1 MNAVP
6 RRAGASPP
14 QPSPQGRKG
23 VLQPTSHSAA
33 LAASTHAG
41 GQAEQAAVAHSAVL
55 TAPPCGGGREA
66 QAPHVG
72 IAGAGLAGRLLAWRL
87 LRAGMRVSLFDAHAR
102 TDRSSAGPTAAAMLS
117 PTAELAAADAQIHA
131 LGVASLGIWPQWL
144 AELHAQT
151 GREVYFRRE
160 GTLVVAHA
168 ADAGAL
174 DHYAAL
180 LRAHLPAGSAAAQ
193 PLARASRA
201 GPSPD
206 TPIAPAGPAARPQSA
221 ANLPGGLPPAESS
234 VRQAEAAMQPVD
246 GAHIAALEPLLAG
259 RFARGLLL
267 PQEGQLANDQLYA
280 ALAAALD
287 AGLAACGGAWHEG
300 LAIEQVQ
307 AAALVDAHGT
317 RHGFDLAVDCRGV
330 GSRGE
335 WPGLH
340 GVRGE
345 VLTVFAPGI
354 SLRRPVR
361 LIHPRYAIYV
371 APRPGSQFIVGA
383 TELDSE
389 DAGPPT
395 LRSTLELG
403 SALYSL
409 HPEFGEARVLRLAA
423 ALRPALPDHRPVAG
437 QGADGVWRINGLF
450 RHGYLI
456 APALVRQ
463 VAADIVAAFA
473 AARAAPP
480 GAATQ
485 GASRASSNLQPP
497 IQTQPQAA

>member
-1 MNAVP
+1 MNATP
-6 RRAGASPP
+6 GRAEASPP
-14 QPSPQGRKG
+14 QPSPQGGEG
-23 VLQPTSHSAA
+23 VRESASRSAVLIASMHGGDEEEPHGIARSAA
-33 LAASTHAG
+33 LTST
-41 GQAEQAAVAHSAVL
+41 
-55 TAPPCGGGREA
+55 TCGEGRKGE
-66 QAPHVG
+66 APHVG

-87 LRAGMRVSLFDAHAR
+87 LRAGLRVSLFDAHTR

-117 PTAELAAADAQIHA
+117 PTAELAAADAGIHA
-131 LGVASLGIWPQWL
+131 LGVASLSLWPQWL

-168 ADAGAL
+168 ADRGAL
-174 DHYAAL
+174 DHYTAL
-180 LRAHLPAGSAAAQ
+180 LRAHLP
-193 PLARASRA
+193 PE
-201 GPSPD
+201 
-206 TPIAPAGPAARPQSA
+206 
-221 ANLPGGLPPAESS
+221 GGA
-234 VRQAEAAMQPVD
+234 AAMQAL
-246 GAHIAALEPLLAG
+246 GAEQIAALEPLLAG
-259 RFARGLLL
+259 RFAQGLYL

-300 LAIEQVQ
+300 VAIDAV
-307 AAALVDAHGT
+307 APAALLDAHGR
-317 RHGFDLAVDCRGV
+317 RHGFDLAVDCRGIGARNGV
-330 GSRGE
+330 
-335 WPGLH
+335 PGLH

-345 VLTVFAPGI
+345 VLTVFAPGV

-371 APRPGSQFIVGA
+371 APRPGGQFVVGA

-423 ALRPALPDHRPVAG
+423 ALRPALPDHHPVAG
-437 QGADGVWRINGLF
+437 PDASGVWRINGLF

-463 VAADIVAAFA
+463 VEQGIA
-473 AARAAPP
+473 AALGAPGPQTELRHAA
-480 GAATQ
+480 
-485 GASRASSNLQPP
+485 
-497 IQTQPQAA
+497 

>member
-1 MNAVP
+1 MSQAGVVAVQTSVP
-6 RRAGASPP
+6 GPSRRA
-14 QPSPQGRKG
+14 
-23 VLQPTSHSAA
+23 
-33 LAASTHAG
+33 
-41 GQAEQAAVAHSAVL
+41 
-55 TAPPCGGGREA
+55 APY
-66 QAPHVG
+66 VG

-87 LRAGMRVSLFDAHAR
+87 LRAGCRVTLFDAHAR
-102 TDRSSAGPTAAAMLS
+102 GDRSSAGPTAAAMLS
-117 PTAELAAADAQIHA
+117 PTAELAAADAAIHA
-131 LGVASLGIWPQWL
+131 LGKVSLDIWPQWL

-174 DHYAAL
+174 AHYIAL
-180 LRAHLPAGSAAAQ
+180 LRAHLPTQALAEHQQAGSASEQQTGAGHGAAATAFTEQ
-193 PLARASRA
+193 PASHRPAR
-201 GPSPD
+201 
-206 TPIAPAGPAARPQSA
+206 TTAAD
-221 ANLPGGLPPAESS
+221 
-234 VRQAEAAMQPVD
+234 AAMQPVD

-287 AGLAACGGAWHEG
+287 AGLAGCGGAWHEG
-300 LAIEQVQ
+300 LAIERVER
-307 AAALVDAHGT
+307 AALVDTHGA

-330 GSRGE
+330 GSRAE
-335 WPGLH
+335 LPGLH

-371 APRPGSQFIVGA
+371 APRPGGQFIVGA

-423 ALRPALPDHRPVAG
+423 ALRPALPDHQPLAG

-456 APALVRQ
+456 APALVQQ
-463 VAADIVAAFA
+463 VAADIA
-473 AARAAPP
+473 AALGAQGLRPDDAAGP
-480 GAATQ
+480 GAQSMPPETPRPVMPA
-485 GASRASSNLQPP
+485 QP
-497 IQTQPQAA
+497 TQPQAA

>member
-1 MNAVP
+1 MNVTP
-6 RRAGASPP
+6 RRVEASPP
-14 QPSPQGRKG
+14 QSSSQGG
-23 VLQPTSHSAA
+23 EGALQPASH
-33 LAASTHAG
+33 G
-41 GQAEQAAVAHSAVL
+41 AVL
-55 TAPPCGGGREA
+55 TSPTDGGGREGE
-66 QAPHVG
+66 APHVG

-87 LRAGMRVSLFDAHAR
+87 LRAGLRVSLFDAHAR

-131 LGVASLGIWPQWL
+131 LGVASLDIWPQWL

-180 LRAHLPAGSAAAQ
+180 LRAHLPAGSPAAHQLTA
-193 PLARASRA
+193 PLPA
-201 GPSPD
+201 GRSPD
-206 TPIAPAGPAARPQSA
+206 TQIAPAGLAATPFSTA
-221 ANLPGGLPPAESS
+221 SLPPAEPS
-234 VRQAEAAMQPVD
+234 VRQTEAVMQPVD

-287 AGLAACGGAWHEG
+287 AGLATCDGVWHEG
-300 LAIEQVQ
+300 LAIERVE
-307 AAALVDAHGT
+307 ATALVDAHGT

-335 WPGLH
+335 LPGLH

-361 LIHPRYAIYV
+361 LIHPRYALYV

-423 ALRPALPDHRPVAG
+423 ALRPALPDHRPMAG
-437 QGADGVWRINGLF
+437 RCADGVWRINGLF

-463 VAADIVAAFA
+463 VTADIVAAFA
-473 AARAAPP
+473 AERVTPPDAPVLD
-480 GAATQ
+480 TSRT
-485 GASRASSNLQPP
+485 ASHIQPPTP